1 MKTASPF
8 AIFAL
13 LTLMFS
19 VISTSFSQSKEF
31 TFKTIW
37 NNQENKCFP
46 CDFNEADQKVYS
58 STTKEIGVRGY
69 YNHTYQLISVSY
81 KDITIPP
88 QYEQSLIPNDLE
100 LKVGFGKSKLQ
111 NFVSVHYYP
120 IVKVNGQ
127 VKLVEEVKI
136 EVNSSQSGSQ
146 NDRSVVFASNS
157 VLNSGDWYKIG
168 VSKTGVYKLD
178 FAYLT
183 SIGINTNGLNPNHIN
198 IYGNHLPQMPIS
210 NSTYRPDDLLK
221 NSIYVQGDGDNSFDN
236 GDYVLFYATGPDVEN
251 YASGEINTAKNW
263 LDSLNYYFIH
273 IDASDSPKRVAT
285 GSVSANPVTH
295 TTNTFNDVA
304 LHELNDFNLIKSGTR
319 WLGEH
324 FDIELQKSFSVSLPN
339 VNTAVP
345 VELKTIVAG
354 NIPSGSSSLN
364 ITING
369 AQIDNIP
376 MASGI
381 GPYSEAKLFTSSV
394 SYNASSATQSVVLD
408 FSRTNPS
415 SVAWLDYM
423 QFNYNRIAT
432 LSNEQIL
439 IRDLSTV
446 GTGNVVEYS
455 VSSASSASFF
465 WEVTNPAN
473 ASAIPGTLGGSTF
486 TFALDAD
493 SLRTIAAFNSGQ
505 AYVPTFIGTVANQDL
520 HALPQ
525 CDYVIVTNS
534 LLRPQADR
542 LAQLHQALGET
553 VHVVDI
559 QKVYNEFSGGISDPV
574 AIRWMMKMFYDRAGG
589 DPALMPQSLCLFG
602 DGSYDPLNRIEG
614 NNYLIPTYNNSDN
627 DSDIDYVD
635 SYTSDDFFAMLDD
648 NEAMTAADMMD
659 IGVGRIPV
667 SDLITAEHV
676 VNKIDHYINFGS
688 YHYGNTQ
695 GVQCDASGYSNSF
708 GDWRNRIVLMAD
720 DENSGQFVKDCE
732 ELSDSCERLYPEM
745 NVVKIYLDAYQQI
758 VTSGGQRY
766 PDVEV
771 AINQNMNK
779 GALVF
784 NYVGHGGETGLTL
797 ERSVTIDM
805 IENWTNV
812 NNMTIFISATCEFA
826 RFDDPERVSAG
837 ERTLITPY
845 GGAVSLLT
853 TTRLVYIST
862 NSALVRNLYTVLFLE
877 ENGQSLTL
885 GDIAARTKNLTSAFD
900 ENKRNFT
907 VLGDPALRIGKA
919 KPLIVTDSINQVA
932 VTGGTD
938 TLKALSTITV
948 SGHVG
953 NQSGTVLAG
962 YNGIVY
968 PTVYDKR
975 KINYTLGQDP
985 QSPVLPFDTQNN
997 IIYKGKAT
1005 VTNGYF
1011 KFTFVVPKDINYT
1024 FGKGKISYYSNDAN
1038 SNSYGF
1044 DTTIVVGGVDPI
1056 GIVDNEGPD
1065 VDIYMNDPTFVN
1077 GGITDANPLFIAEVR
1092 DENGIN
1098 TTGNGIGHDI
1108 ILVIDGNTADPIVLN
1123 NFYESDL
1130 DTYQSGKVTYQL
1142 SDLTPGQHTA
1152 TFKVWDVNNNSSETV
1167 LEFTVVEDAELGIS
1181 HLLNYPNPFTT
1192 NTDFYFEHN
1201 QCCTPMDV
1209 KIEVFTVSGKL
1220 VKTIIESINTISFR
1234 SDPINW
1240 DGRDDYGDKLARGVY
1255 VYRLSIQT
1263 EDGKKAEKLEKLVI
1277 L

>member
-1 MKTASPF
+1 
-8 AIFAL
+8 
-13 LTLMFS
+13 MFS
-19 VISTSFSQSKEF
+19 TVLASFSQSKDF
-31 TFKTIW
+31 SFKTIW
-37 NNQENKCFP
+37 NAQKNECFP
-46 CDFNEADQKVYS
+46 CDFNEAEQKVYS

-69 YNHTYQLISVSY
+69 YDHSYQQVSVSY
-81 KDITIPP
+81 KDVVIPAH
-88 QYEQSLIPNDLE
+88 YEKSLIPDDLE

-120 IVKVNGQ
+120 IVKINGQ
-127 VKLVEEVKI
+127 IKMVEEVKI
-136 EVNSSQSGSQ
+136 EVTSTPKSSE

-168 VSKTGVYKLD
+168 VPKTGVYKID

-183 SIGINTNGLNPNHIN
+183 SIGVNTNGLNPNHIN
-198 IYGNHLPQMPIS
+198 IYGNHMPQMPI
-210 NSTYRPDDLLK
+210 NNGAYRPDDLLK
-221 NSIYVQGDGDNSFDN
+221 NSIYIQGDGDNSFDN
-236 GDYVLFYATGPDVEN
+236 GDYVMFYATGPNVESI
-251 YASGEINTAKNW
+251 ASGQINTAVNW

-273 IDASDSPKRVAT
+273 IDASDAPKRVAT

-295 TTNTFNDVA
+295 NVNSFNDVA
-304 LHELNDFNLIKSGTR
+304 IHELNEVNLIKSGTR

-324 FDIELQKSFSVSLPN
+324 FDIELQKNISVSLKD
-339 VNTAVP
+339 VNTSVP
-345 VELKTIVAG
+345 VQLKTVSAYH
-354 NIPSGSSSLN
+354 IPSGTSSLN
-364 ITING
+364 VTING
-369 AQIDNIP
+369 SQVDNI
-376 MASGI
+376 AYSSGI
-381 GPYSEAKLFTSSV
+381 GPYTEAKVITSDVSYSTSST
-394 SYNASSATQSVVLD
+394 NQNIVLD

-415 SVAWLDYM
+415 STAWLDYM
-423 QFNYNRIAT
+423 QFNYDRIAT
-432 LSNEQIL
+432 LNSEQIL

-446 GTGNVVEYS
+446 GIGNVVEYS
-455 VSSASSASFF
+455 VSSASSGTFF
-465 WEVTNPAN
+465 WEVTDPAN
-473 ASAIPGTLGGSTF
+473 AAAVPGNLSGSTY

-493 SLRTIAAFNSGQ
+493 SLRSIAAFNSNQ
-505 AYVPTFIGTVANQDL
+505 TYVPTFIESVPNQDL

-525 CDYVIVTNS
+525 CDYVIVTNK
-534 LLRPQADR
+534 LLKPQAIR
-542 LAQLHQALGET
+542 LAQLHKDLGET
-553 VHVVDI
+553 VFVLEI
-559 QKVYNEFSGGISDPV
+559 QQIYNEFSGGIADPV
-574 AIRWMMKMFYDRAGG
+574 AIRWLMKMFYDRAGG
-589 DPALMPQSLCLFG
+589 DPALMPKSLCLFG

-627 DSDIDYVD
+627 DNDIDYVD

-648 NEAMTAADMMD
+648 NETMTAADMMD

-667 SDLITAEHV
+667 SDLLTAEQV
-676 VNKIDHYINFGS
+676 VNKINHYINFGS

-720 DENSGQFVKDCE
+720 DENSGQFVNDCE

-766 PDVEV
+766 PDVEE
-771 AINQNMNK
+771 AINQNMNQ

-805 IENWTNV
+805 IENWINV

-837 ERTLITPY
+837 ERTLITPF

-862 NSALVRNLYTVLFLE
+862 NTALVRNLYTVLFLE
-877 ENGQSLTL
+877 ENGLPLTL
-885 GDIAARTKNLTSAFD
+885 GDISARTKNLTSAFD

-919 KPLIVTDSINQVA
+919 KPMIVTDSINGISI
-932 VTGGTD
+932 TGATD
-938 TLKALSTITV
+938 TLKALSTITL

-953 NQSGTVLAG
+953 NTSGSVLPG

-985 QSPVLPFDTQNN
+985 NSPVLPFDTQNN

-1005 VTNGYF
+1005 VKNGFF

-1038 SNSYGF
+1038 SNNYGF
-1044 DTTIVVGGVDPI
+1044 DTTIVVGGVDPN
-1056 GIVDNEGPD
+1056 GVVDNEGPD
-1065 VDIYMNDPTFVN
+1065 ITIYMNDPTFVN
-1077 GGITDANPLFIAEVR
+1077 GGITDANPLFIAEVS

-1108 ILVIDGNTADPIVLN
+1108 ILYLDGNTADPIVLN
-1123 NFYESDL
+1123 NFYEADL
-1130 DTYQSGKVTYQL
+1130 DTYQSGKVSYQL
-1142 SDLTPGQHTA
+1142 SDLSPGPHTA
-1152 TFKVWDVNNNSSETV
+1152 TFKVWDVNNNSAETV
-1167 LEFTVVEDAELGIS
+1167 LEFTVIEDEDLGIS

-1209 KIEVFTVSGKL
+1209 KIEIFTVSGKL
-1220 VKTIIESINTISFR
+1220 VKTIIENINTISFR
-1234 SDPINW
+1234 SEPINW
-1240 DGRDDYGDKLARGVY
+1240 NGRDEYGDKLARGVY
-1255 VYRLSIQT
+1255 VYRLSIET